1 MQNPLRSKR
10 KWCRCLLSVLHTFQA
25 AVDSM
30 CVQSP
35 SLNWRSTGKQNIP
48 PEKRLPKRFEI
59 SKVRY
64 ETVFL
69 FFREDVSPLHIIII
83 AIAIATTPC
92 TYAAGSASRLIRDLC
107 LRAIYGSANNC
118 APGLDHVVREFWAIF
133 FCFFLGLGSTCKRCK
148 LQMCGARFFWSW
160 AGQAVLLGNIQK
172 SCLQ

>member
-35 SLNWRSTGKQNIP
+35 SLNWRSTGKQNSP
-48 PEKRLPKRFEI
+48 LERNDFRRGFEI
-59 SKVRY
+59 SMVRY

-83 AIAIATTPC
+83 AIASTTPS

-118 APGLDHVVREFWAIF
+118 AARIGPRRTWVRGDF
-133 FCFFLGLGSTCKRCK
+133 FSLLLGLGSTCKRCK
-148 LQMCGARFFWSW
+148 LQMCGARSFWSW
-160 AGQAVLLGNIQK
+160 AGRAVLLGNIQK